1 MPHARRGT
9 PLVADNTSGVAGG
22 AYSSGTRMVA
32 SVTSLRSWLL
42 PLLWL
47 LMSMNRTCSW
57 TSCAKAV
64 SPRDDGCYLGAL
76 GGTPVEDCRH
86 LDLRDAGDLSGT
98 GVRFVPI
105 AHHGNTASSPEEAAA
120 VRDLIAQL
128 TGATF
133 VDHRRR
139 RHTIS
144 HGDIAVIT
152 PYNAQV
158 ARLDRVPPPD
168 VGRGT
173 VDRYQGKTAAV
184 VIISLA
190 ARSAETAPRGL
201 DFLLDR
207 NRLNVALSRA
217 RAAVFV
223 VGSPQLMNAAP
234 TTIRTIE
241 AANDLCVVT
250 AGADLPG

>member
-1 MPHARRGT
+1 M
-9 PLVADNTSGVAGG
+9 
-22 AYSSGTRMVA
+22 
-32 SVTSLRSWLL
+32 
-42 PLLWL
+42 
-47 LMSMNRTCSW
+47 
-57 TSCAKAV
+57 
-64 SPRDDGCYLGAL
+64 
-76 GGTPVEDCRH
+76 
-86 LDLRDAGDLSGT
+86 
-98 GVRFVPI
+98 RFVPI

-120 VRDLIAQL
+120 VRDLIAQV

-241 AANDLCVVT
+241 AANDTVRRYRRCRPARLTHVRPCAPFVRPARRACPCGEVAPTSILGARDPPLNTSRSRSPAWHRDEIILALDLYVRAGGGVT
-250 AGADLPG
+250 RPSRRQLDRTPSLMHRAPVRS